1 MFTEAS
7 SKGLRDCS
15 KADGACADTAQII
28 QPLAATLEPPLCHG
42 RAGGDAVGPA
52 LPRLYG
58 GGYFLGRRKQALSS
72 GGNVHGIRL

>member
-7 SKGLRDCS
+7 SKGLRDSS

-42 RAGGDAVGPA
+42 RAGGVAVGPA

-58 GGYFLGRRKQALSS
+58 GGYYFGETESSSKQQW
-72 GGNVHGIRL
+72 